1 MSGKRGITTRII
13 TAYRPYMS
21 NDLKSTFQQQKH
33 ILDAKKLD
41 TYPGQQ
47 ILEDL
52 GTEIQSWMAEGD
64 QIIVMINLNDDV
76 TSSLAA
82 TKLNSIGLQEC
93 ITSRHID
100 ETPLRTYI
108 KGTKPM
114 DGMFFPPCYI

>member
-1 MSGKRGITTRII
+1 
-13 TAYRPYMS
+13 
-21 NDLKSTFQQQKH
+21 
-33 ILDAKKLD
+33 
-41 TYPGQQ
+41 
-47 ILEDL
+47 
-52 GTEIQSWMAEGD
+52 MAEGD